1 MRTLKNYSPS
11 AVFFPA
17 VAIVLTGIA
26 QNCIAAAAAAA
37 AAAAMNIRIAR
48 ADEAAALYLRF
59 GGD

>member
-37 AAAAMNIRIAR
+37 AAAMNIRIAR